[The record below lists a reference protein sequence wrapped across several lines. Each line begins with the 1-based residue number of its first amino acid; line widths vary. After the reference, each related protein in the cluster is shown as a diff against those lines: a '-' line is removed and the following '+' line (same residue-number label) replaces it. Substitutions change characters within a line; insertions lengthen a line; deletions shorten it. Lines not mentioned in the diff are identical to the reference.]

1 MQSNEKS
8 GMSGTGGEVDSGM
21 WKRITTVN
29 RDRKDRNQINRRRKK
44 KQKDIIDVSSFLSTM
59 KSCFIQLTSKTNCF
73 IIYISQW

>member
-1 MQSNEKS
+1 
-8 GMSGTGGEVDSGM
+8 MSGTGGEVDSGM

-59 KSCFIQLTSKTNCF
+59 RNYFTKYFCRGADRGHPKLLHEMS
-73 IIYISQW
+73 